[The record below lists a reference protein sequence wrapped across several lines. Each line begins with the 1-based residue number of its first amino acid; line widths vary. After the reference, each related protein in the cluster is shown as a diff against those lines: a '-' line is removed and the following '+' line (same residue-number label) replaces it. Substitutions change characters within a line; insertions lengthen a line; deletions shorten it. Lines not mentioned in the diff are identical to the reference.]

1 MACIKSKTR
10 EMKITA
16 ENQSAE
22 LREKRQLAGD
32 SSKFFYERI
41 DVCRR
46 CDWLYKT
53 VMKFYCMILM
63 RRFGRTLWPDATADV
78 AKRAKE
84 KEGFCPLH
92 LWSQS
97 NLNIF

>member
-1 MACIKSKTR
+1 MACIKSKIR

-22 LREKRQLAGD
+22 SREKRQLAGD
-32 SSKFFYERI
+32 NGKLFYERI
-41 DVCRR
+41 NVCRR
-46 CDWLYKT
+46 CDRVFKT
-53 VMKFYCMILM
+53 AMKFFCIILI
-63 RRFGRTLWPDATADV
+63 RRFGRTLWADENADM

-92 LWSQS
+92 LWPQKTV
-97 NLNIF
+97 L